1 MHSFLPQCSL
11 QHYRRR
17 RFSAGWWKHHVQ
29 STFADTHV
37 GFVLSTPRGKKN
49 KPAFLPN
56 CRELDWMTFK
66 VPFQL
71 Q

>member
-37 GFVLSTPRGKKN
+37 GFVLSTPREKK
-49 KPAFLPN
+49 K
-56 CRELDWMTFK
+56 
-66 VPFQL
+66 
-71 Q
+71 